1 METAFDDLPSLD
13 SRTSGGVAIIPTIDE
28 TVSYLDENGLVKF
41 KSIDEAIRVYVE
53 ERDNLSDFMKAANA
67 HETAV
72 KTRLDKISM
81 WLRDKG
87 DELGTDSF
95 KTQSG
100 TAYRNVKVSYRVG
113 DWNEFIGWVQ
123 RTGNF
128 QCLEK
133 RVAKLA
139 TKEVHDDT
147 QEVPP
152 GIEYVAEVEFNVR
165 RPTKAKE

>member
-1 METAFDDLPSLD
+1 MDTVFEDMPASAAVSSTAA
-13 SRTSGGVAIIPTIDE
+13 VIPQIDE
-28 TVSYLDENGLVKF
+28 KVSYMDENGQVKF
-41 KSIDEAIRVYVE
+41 KSIDEAIRFYVE
-53 ERDNLSDFMKAANA
+53 ERDALSDFMKAANA

-72 KTRLDKISM
+72 KSRLDSISM

-100 TAYRNVKVSYRVG
+100 TAYRNVKVSYRMG
-113 DWNEFIGWVQ
+113 DWNAFIGWIQ
-123 RTGNF
+123 QTGNF

-133 RVAKLA
+133 RVAKNA

-147 QEVPP
+147 GLIPP